1 MVVNAELKASEYDIG
16 RKSHHIIHVI
26 SWGPS
31 VMNFRVDESESIQ
44 ASLYHHS
51 TVPQIQDK
59 Q

>member
-1 MVVNAELKASEYDIG
+1 MVVNAELKPGEYYIG
-16 RKSHHIIHVI
+16 RILHHIIHVI

-31 VMNFRVDESESIQ
+31 IMNFREDESESIQ

-51 TVPQIQDK
+51 TVPLIQDK